1 MKHKRPVR
9 GNCWVITIIY
19 SLHFNFEHYFFNN
32 KGAGIISEPGEGRAL
47 GPEGSGG
54 SACARPRVGA
64 SGIPG
69 RTGEPRGAGR
79 APVPASGLQGRGHST
94 ETGEARCLTV
104 GRRVGELQARRSG
117 AWQEADAGA
126 AHPRTGERRP
136 ACPVSPPVGTWAGRL
151 RAVPAAWLG
160 LARHQEPGA
169 RPALPPTACAA
180 PERLLT
186 FFVSRFSHARPHAA
200 KRSEISG
207 GKHRCDALIWL
218 AAERWLP
225 ATPTTLSGCHGL
237 RGAGLSPGLG
247 YSFGCARRVPIPC
260 SPSGGVGC
268 EGCWRI
274 APRHRQA

>member
-1 MKHKRPVR
+1 MLRAR
-9 GNCWVITIIY
+9 
-19 SLHFNFEHYFFNN
+19 
-32 KGAGIISEPGEGRAL
+32 GRASVAL
-47 GPEGSGG
+47 P
-54 SACARPRVGA
+54 
-64 SGIPG
+64 
-69 RTGEPRGAGR
+69 
-79 APVPASGLQGRGHST
+79 APCPLPWGRG
-94 ETGEARCLTV
+94 L
-104 GRRVGELQARRSG
+104 
-117 AWQEADAGA
+117 A
-126 AHPRTGERRP
+126 AS
-136 ACPVSPPVGTWAGRL
+136 ALSPL
-151 RAVPAAWLG
+151 LG

>member
-1 MKHKRPVR
+1 MRSAAGR
-9 GNCWVITIIY
+9 
-19 SLHFNFEHYFFNN
+19 SLRHPRQD
-32 KGAGIISEPGEGRAL
+32 GGTAGSRA
-47 GPEGSGG
+47 S
-54 SACARPRVGA
+54 ARPCQ
-64 SGIPG
+64 
-69 RTGEPRGAGR
+69 R
-79 APVPASGLQGRGHST
+79 A
-94 ETGEARCLTV
+94 ARKGT
-104 GRRVGELQARRSG
+104 Q
-117 AWQEADAGA
+117 
-126 AHPRTGERRP
+126 HGERRGEVPDGRNTSRGGSNTGVEHGRRLVMRSRGRASVGLP
-136 ACPVSPPVGTWAGRL
+136 APCPLPRGRG
-151 RAVPAAWLG
+151 PAACTPSPLLG
-160 LARHQEPGA
+160 LARRQEPGA

-207 GKHRCDALIWL
+207 GKQRCDALIWL

-274 APRHRQA
+274 ALGTVRRRGMRSLIFSLVTPSC